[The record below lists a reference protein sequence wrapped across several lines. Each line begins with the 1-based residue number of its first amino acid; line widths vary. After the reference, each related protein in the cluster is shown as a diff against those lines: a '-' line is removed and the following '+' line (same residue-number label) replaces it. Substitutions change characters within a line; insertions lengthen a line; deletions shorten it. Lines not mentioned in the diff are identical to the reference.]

1 MCELNPQSVVS
12 TPSSVPL
19 TFSSSGAW
27 SVNDVWAHRRNRWS
41 SARFK
46 CGGTVSSP
54 RLAPCVL
61 VFCGKEK
68 EEKDSAGCQSHPGEI
83 FNKYFSLPSH
93 AHARHYLCYTKMCA
107 RENAANMQ
115 MQKGHRR
122 ELASP
127 ELKRAGEK
135 RKSNILWT
143 LVLQHR
149 NTETTCK
156 LNKFILFYFSA
167 LNFVCSP
174 TFLSPPFFLFG
185 LYRLTKF
192 AFHTCLNLNK
202 NKKKRHSHLHFT
214 LRMKPL
220 GTSWKKLNFC
230 WWAKKEAAQ

>member
-1 MCELNPQSVVS
+1 
-12 TPSSVPL
+12 
-19 TFSSSGAW
+19 
-27 SVNDVWAHRRNRWS
+27 
-41 SARFK
+41 
-46 CGGTVSSP
+46 
-54 RLAPCVL
+54 
-61 VFCGKEK
+61 
-68 EEKDSAGCQSHPGEI
+68 
-83 FNKYFSLPSH
+83 
-93 AHARHYLCYTKMCA
+93 MCA

-202 NKKKRHSHLHFT
+202 KKKEETQSFAFHSQNEATRDFLEEAEF
-214 LRMKPL
+214 LLVSQER
-220 GTSWKKLNFC
+220 GSAVNFVQLFSP
-230 WWAKKEAAQ
+230 KTF